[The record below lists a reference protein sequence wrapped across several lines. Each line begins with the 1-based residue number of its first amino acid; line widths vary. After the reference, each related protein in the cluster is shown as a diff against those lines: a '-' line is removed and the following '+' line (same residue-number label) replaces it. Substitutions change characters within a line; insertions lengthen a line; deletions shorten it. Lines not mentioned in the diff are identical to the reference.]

1 MAATAPQPEECDKQ
15 GPDQCLTGT
24 GGAGGTANAAS
35 AASAGK
41 KSKSGTSTSG
51 TSDLS
56 TLGGPM
62 SCNADTGVCVS
73 VAAEAVSVSG
83 EPEWTVQ
90 ETIMAVS
97 VLLFVLIIVAPPIM
111 SRLVAARSKR

>member
-1 MAATAPQPEECDKQ
+1 
-15 GPDQCLTGT
+15 
-24 GGAGGTANAAS
+24 
-35 AASAGK
+35 
-41 KSKSGTSTSG
+41 
-51 TSDLS
+51 
-56 TLGGPM
+56 M